1 LGVRVSLASEKEF
14 GSFPSF
20 LFSTRPGVGVMICDG
35 DYLFFQQELTILTNL
50 RIIDFN
56 SEGSPLPEDKF
67 GGK

>member
-1 LGVRVSLASEKEF
+1 MM
-14 GSFPSF
+14 FPSF